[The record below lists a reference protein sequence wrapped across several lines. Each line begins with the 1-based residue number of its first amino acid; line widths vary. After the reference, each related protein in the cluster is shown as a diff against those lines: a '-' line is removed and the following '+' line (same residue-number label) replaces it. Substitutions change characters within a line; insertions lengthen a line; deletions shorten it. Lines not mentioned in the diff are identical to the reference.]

1 MTLTTAIVVIV
12 DYKNTNKMIEVIN
25 AKVGLN
31 KVTLRARLTLE
42 ELEAKTPH
50 KKQLIRNQ
58 KDSLQELE
66 FANTILHR
74 LDLKVMAMSSQLFS
88 QNRLLLELQEQN
100 TKYKQTIENLLND
113 DNEILK
119 DAEM

>member
-1 MTLTTAIVVIV
+1 
-12 DYKNTNKMIEVIN
+12 MIEVIQ

-50 KKQLIRNQ
+50 KKELIRNQ

-66 FANTILHR
+66 YANTILHR
-74 LDLKVMAMSSQLFS
+74 LDLKVMSLSRDLHS
-88 QNRLLLELQEQN
+88 KNTLLLKWQYELNELKKIN
-100 TKYKQTIENLLND
+100 KNLLN
-113 DNEILK
+113 NATL
-119 DAEM
+119 

>member
-1 MTLTTAIVVIV
+1 
-12 DYKNTNKMIEVIN
+12 MIEVIN

-50 KKQLIRNQ
+50 KKQLIKNQ

-66 FANTILHR
+66 YANTILHR
-74 LDLKVMAMSSQLFS
+74 LDLKVMSLSSDLHS
-88 QNRLLLELQEQN
+88 KNTLLLKLQYELNELKKIN
-100 TKYKQTIENLLND
+100 KNLLN
-113 DNEILK
+113 NATL
-119 DAEM
+119 

>member
-1 MTLTTAIVVIV
+1 
-12 DYKNTNKMIEVIN
+12 MIEVIQ

-50 KKQLIRNQ
+50 KKELIRNQ

-66 FANTILHR
+66 YANTILHR
-74 LDLKVMAMSSQLFS
+74 LDLKVMSLSSDLHS
-88 QNRLLLELQEQN
+88 KNTLLLKLQYELNELKKIN
-100 TKYKQTIENLLND
+100 KNLLN
-113 DNEILK
+113 NATL
-119 DAEM
+119 